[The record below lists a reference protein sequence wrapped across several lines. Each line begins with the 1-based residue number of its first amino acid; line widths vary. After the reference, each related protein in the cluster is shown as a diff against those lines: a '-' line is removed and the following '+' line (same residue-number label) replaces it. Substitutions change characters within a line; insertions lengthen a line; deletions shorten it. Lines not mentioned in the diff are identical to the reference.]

1 MLRFRVGAE
10 DLSHSRFALSPVF
23 ELLSLLRILSGLSR
37 RQLPPDWS
45 ARLVPAYRR
54 LRQESELDAVVALES
69 RGHGPDFIAQPPL
82 GLAQTWEDDLAA
94 VRASDPA
101 RARRE
106 IARCLALRPAADRRV
121 RATLTGHDALERIC
135 DALDVAWHELLARDW
150 PQLRAIC
157 ERDVVYRA
165 GQLGRLGWAGAL
177 DGLHPR
183 LRWRADHIEV
193 LRAADHG
200 EISLGGKGLLF
211 IPSVFVFPG
220 LAVHFEDPWPKAVTY
235 PARGVGVLWQRSS
248 ATDPGA
254 LADLLG
260 RTRAR
265 LLGALREP
273 ASTSQLAASLG
284 LAVGAVGDH
293 LAVLRRAGLLHRA
306 RSGRSVLY
314 QRTPLGDAL
323 ASTATVSPAVRR
335 GPAAD
340 RRPGRAP
347 A

>member
-1 MLRFRVGAE
+1 MLRFQVGAD
-10 DLSHSRFALSPVF
+10 DLSHSRFALSPIF

-45 ARLVPAYRR
+45 ARLVPAFRR
-54 LRQESELDAVVALES
+54 LRQESDLDAVVALES
-69 RGHGPDFIAQPPL
+69 RGHGPDFIAQPPI

-94 VRASDPA
+94 VRATEPA
-101 RARRE
+101 HARQE
-106 IARCLALRPAADRRV
+106 IAHCLTLRPTTDRRV
-121 RATLTGHDALERIC
+121 RAMLERRDVVERIC
-135 DALDVAWHELLARDW
+135 NALDLAWHELLAGDW

-165 GQLGRLGWAGAL
+165 GQLGRLGWAAAL

-183 LRWRADHIEV
+183 LRWRSGRVEV
-193 LRAADHG
+193 LRTAGHTD
-200 EISLGGKGLLF
+200 ISLGGKGLLF

-220 LAVHFEDPWPKAVTY
+220 LAVHLDDPWPKAVTY
-235 PARGVGVLWQRSS
+235 PARGIGMLWQRPA
-248 ATDPGA
+248 ATDPDA
-254 LADLLG
+254 LTDLLG

-265 LLGALREP
+265 LLDALREP

-284 LAVGAVGDH
+284 LTVGAVGDH
-293 LAVLRRAGLLHRA
+293 LAILRRAGLLRRA

-323 ASTATVSPAVRR
+323 ARDPGVPVNH
-335 GPAAD
+335 PAA
-340 RRPGRAP
+340 
-347 A
+347 

>member
-1 MLRFRVGAE
+1 MLRFEVGAE
-10 DLSHSRFALSPVF
+10 DLSHSRFALSPIF

-45 ARLVPAYRR
+45 ARLGPAFRR
-54 LRQESELDAVVALES
+54 LRRETDVDAVVALES
-69 RGHGPDFIAQPPL
+69 RDHGPDFIARPPL
-82 GLAQTWEDDLAA
+82 GLAQTWENDLAA
-94 VRASDPA
+94 VRATHPA
-101 RARRE
+101 HARRE
-106 IARCLALRPAADRRV
+106 IAHCLTLRPADRRV
-121 RATLTGHDALERIC
+121 RAVLERRDAVERIC
-135 DALDVAWHELLARDW
+135 DALDAAWHELLARDW

-165 GQLGRLGWAGAL
+165 GQLGRLGWAAAL

-183 LRWRADHIEV
+183 LRWRNGRIEV
-193 LRAADHG
+193 LRTVSHAD
-200 EISLGGKGLLF
+200 IRLGGAGLLF

-220 LAVHFEDPWPKAVTY
+220 LAVHFEEPWPKAVTY
-235 PARGVGVLWQRSS
+235 PARGVGVLWHEPS
-248 ATDPGA
+248 AADPGA

-265 LLGALREP
+265 LLHALREP

-293 LAVLRRAGLLHRA
+293 LAVLRRAGLLRRA

-314 QRTPLGDAL
+314 ERTPLGDAL
-323 ASTATVSPAVRR
+323 AA
-335 GPAAD
+335 G
-340 RRPGRAP
+340 AP
-347 A
+347 D

>member
-1 MLRFRVGAE
+1 MLRFEVGAE
-10 DLSHSRFALSPVF
+10 DLSHSRFALSPIF

-45 ARLVPAYRR
+45 ARLVPAFRR
-54 LRQESELDAVVALES
+54 LRRDSDLDAVLALES

-82 GLAQTWEDDLAA
+82 GLAQTWEEDLAA
-94 VRASDPA
+94 VRVTGLAH
-101 RARRE
+101 ARRE
-106 IARCLALRPAADRRV
+106 IAHCLDLRPAADPRT
-121 RATLTGHDALERIC
+121 RATLLGRDVIERIC
-135 DALDVAWHELLARDW
+135 DALDLAWHDLLAPDW

-157 ERDVVYRA
+157 ERDVVHRA
-165 GQLGRLGWAGAL
+165 GQLGRLGWAAAL

-183 LRWRADHIEV
+183 LRWRAGRIEV
-193 LRAADHG
+193 LRTEEHG
-200 EISLGGKGLLF
+200 DVSLGGKGLLF

-220 LAVHFEDPWPKAVTY
+220 LAVHSEDPWPKAVIY
-235 PARGVGVLWQRSS
+235 PARGIGVLWQRP
-248 ATDPGA
+248 AGADPDA

-265 LLGALREP
+265 LLAALREP

-293 LAVLRRAGLLHRA
+293 LSVLRRAGLLRRA

-323 ASTATVSPAVRR
+323 SGGS
-335 GPAAD
+335 AD
-340 RRPGRAP
+340 
-347 A
+347 